1 MHSILA
7 FVLLL
12 ALTLMDLSQSLA
24 PPPCK
29 VYPKLIGS
37 NVDHTYGEM
46 MDFFQAPGSTTQY
59 AVVIGNT
66 KDENVVGSP
75 GFSSLTG
82 FVSMHTGEEMD
93 ILWLKSFLSLI
104 PTAAVSFSLDGGIVV
119 VISRDVSPTK
129 IIVMRTIDGEVLRYY
144 EFDNCY

>member
-1 MHSILA
+1 
-7 FVLLL
+7 
-12 ALTLMDLSQSLA
+12 
-24 PPPCK
+24 
-29 VYPKLIGS
+29 
-37 NVDHTYGEM
+37 M

-66 KDENVVGSP
+66 YDENVVGLP
-75 GFSSLTG
+75 GFSAVTG

-144 EFDNCY
+144 EFDNCI